1 MVVQATGVT
10 TPVPLSTQNEST
22 IDERVWVPEV
32 EFRYAGVKDCT
43 LYGTWDYRNS
53 PGDEYVRYG
62 GITTSSGGPVVVS
75 APVVS
80 TDKVKE
86 RHHNATLGVN
96 WNLTRL
102 ATLRAEVFTK
112 DHENRFTGT
121 GASAGGY
128 YVLDFDISG
137 TRLTAELKPA
147 PGLSFKTRYVHQRGK
162 AAIASDGYMEGD
174 SNDSRRH
181 QIGETIDWNPG
192 KSVYVQ
198 VNVNVVYDQTSTA
211 YPRAGGSAN
220 DVLRNADNNYW
231 NGSLITGFAV
241 DKATDAQLTATY
253 YKANNYHAELVATDP
268 FGAGARDVGAYLGLK
283 HKFSPR
289 MLGHAKVGYLDSR
302 NDTTGGNTNFRGPL
316 GYLAIEY
323 GL

>member
-1 MVVQATGVT
+1 MT
-10 TPVPLSTQNEST
+10 TPVPLTAQNEST
-22 IDERVWVPEV
+22 IDEKVWVPEV
-32 EFRYAGVKDCT
+32 EFRFTGVKDCT

-53 PGDEYVRYG
+53 PGDEYLRYG
-62 GITTSSGGPVVVS
+62 GITTSTAGPVVLS
-75 APVVS
+75 APS
-80 TDKVKE
+80 ISNDKVKE
-86 RHHNATLGVN
+86 RHHNATLGTN
-96 WNLTRL
+96 WNVSRL

-121 GASAGGY
+121 AGSVGEY
-128 YVLDFDISG
+128 YHLDFDVYG
-137 TRLTAELKPA
+137 TRLTAELKPT

-162 AAIASDGYMEGD
+162 AAIASAGYVEGD

-181 QIGETIDWNPG
+181 SIGETIDWNPG

-198 VNVNVVYDQTSTA
+198 LNVNVVFDKTSTA

-231 NGSLITGFAV
+231 NGSLVTGFAV
-241 DKATDAQLTATY
+241 DKATDAQLMATW
-253 YKANNYHAELVATDP
+253 YKADNFNREIVASDP
-268 FGAGARDVGAYLGLK
+268 FGAGCRDYAVHAGLK
-283 HKFSPR
+283 HKFSPK
-289 MLGHAKVGYLDSR
+289 MLGHAKVGYVDSR
-302 NDTTGGNTNFRGPL
+302 NDTTGGNTNFRGPV